1 MALNER
7 LALYANRV
15 GGALGAAGA
24 IGLCLCAFDWLLGV
38 WPSQWSNAAL
48 AALSFLSFFLG
59 GLILETTEASV
70 EDATR
75 RRDESAFADQLERAR
90 WGDLA
95 SMVYIGAAYMIGE
108 SPPLPARVRTDLSEA
123 EFWFKRATDRR
134 YPRAYYWL
142 AQLYRKQQKHEA
154 MKIALED
161 GVAAGDAPSMSLLGR
176 LHLSGKIYEKDL
188 PKATALLHAAVA
200 RGSVAAKL
208 ALGRHLLKSGTGSPV
223 WFRGLW
229 IYLSSWVRG
238 FTIAVTKGLGDERLL

>member
-1 MALNER
+1 MASNER

-24 IGLCLCAFDWLLGV
+24 IGLCLCALDWLLGV

-59 GLILETTEASV
+59 GLIYETTEATV
-70 EDATR
+70 EEATR
-75 RRDESAFADQLERAR
+75 RRDESGFADQLERAR

-142 AQLYRKQQKHEA
+142 AQLYWKQRKHEA

-176 LHLSGKIYEKDL
+176 LYVSGNIYEKDL
-188 PKATALLHAAVA
+188 PKAAALLQVAAA
-200 RGSVAAKL
+200 KGSVIAKL
-208 ALGRHLLKSGTGSPV
+208 GFGRCLLRNRKGSPA

-229 IYLSSWVRG
+229 IYITAWMMG
-238 FTIAVTKGLGDERLL
+238 FTIGLTKGLGDERLL